1 MKMFVFYFTA
11 FFVDPNGSLPIPITN
26 SFVYHTLE
34 DCREVELL
42 VIGVN
47 EKENCIE
54 KTNNHHLTN
63 DPLVIEK
70 TILRGLAKEF
80 QTRSIKKK

>member
-11 FFVDPNGSLPIPITN
+11 FFVDPNGSLSIPIIN
-26 SFVYHTLE
+26 SFVYHSLE
-34 DCREVELL
+34 DCRAVELL

-54 KTNNHHLTN
+54 NTHHHLTN
-63 DPLVIEK
+63 DPLVIEE
-70 TILRGLAKEF
+70 TILRGLSEEF

>member
-11 FFVDPNGSLPIPITN
+11 FFVDPSGSLPIPIIN

-34 DCREVELL
+34 DCRAVELL
-42 VIGVN
+42 VAGVN

-54 KTNNHHLTN
+54 NTNHHLTN